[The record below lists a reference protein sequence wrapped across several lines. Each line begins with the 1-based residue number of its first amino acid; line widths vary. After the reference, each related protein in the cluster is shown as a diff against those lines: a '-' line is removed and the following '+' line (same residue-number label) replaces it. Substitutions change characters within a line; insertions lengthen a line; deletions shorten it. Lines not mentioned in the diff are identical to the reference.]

1 MEQRIHAEM
10 RKGNIKETFGMAV
23 AATAIFLIVFLGAL
37 SGVRKVTGT
46 PVFAPNT
53 VINGIDL
60 SGLSFDEG
68 KTLILAY
75 DNARLDKIE
84 IKILYNGATA
94 SLRAGDLGVSTNAQQ
109 ALSIAYT
116 RNKLGA
122 LLSDFDRSHEPF
134 YMTTELIVDN
144 ACLDRSIMLF
154 LKANDIPAQDAQA
167 VFDVQ
172 SRSFVYT
179 PAKNGISADPDT
191 VCRIVKKKLMERDY
205 DPLVL
210 GNEFIRRTY
219 AQITEPMLRKNTVLI
234 GQCSTLASNNENRNV
249 NIQLMCD
256 AVDGLVILPGETL
269 SLNTLVG
276 QRTEEKGFRAAP
288 SIIDGQLVD
297 DIGGGIC
304 QLAGT
309 LYNAALYAD
318 MEIVER
324 VHHTWPSEYLPVGLD
339 ATLNW
344 DNKDLKIRN
353 RSQYPIYIS
362 AEFKNL
368 VVKIELYGQPPP
380 DGMEIYVE
388 TAIVKEIEAPQSEVI
403 YTNKLPAGVM
413 KTKIRSRKGYEVMAY
428 RHYLKDGEVIKSE
441 LISHDHFRA
450 VQGTVY
456 MGTDEVIK

>member
-210 GNEFIRRTY
+210 GN
-219 AQITEPMLRKNTVLI
+219 
-234 GQCSTLASNNENRNV
+234 
-249 NIQLMCD
+249 
-256 AVDGLVILPGETL
+256 
-269 SLNTLVG
+269 
-276 QRTEEKGFRAAP
+276 
-288 SIIDGQLVD
+288 
-297 DIGGGIC
+297 
-304 QLAGT
+304 
-309 LYNAALYAD
+309 
-318 MEIVER
+318 
-324 VHHTWPSEYLPVGLD
+324 
-339 ATLNW
+339 
-344 DNKDLKIRN
+344 
-353 RSQYPIYIS
+353 
-362 AEFKNL
+362 
-368 VVKIELYGQPPP
+368 
-380 DGMEIYVE
+380 
-388 TAIVKEIEAPQSEVI
+388 
-403 YTNKLPAGVM
+403 
-413 KTKIRSRKGYEVMAY
+413 
-428 RHYLKDGEVIKSE
+428 
-441 LISHDHFRA
+441 
-450 VQGTVY
+450 
-456 MGTDEVIK
+456 